1 MPATPEQISHL
12 LRRTGVRVRQ
22 DRLAELLAFELPQAV
37 DMVCDFSVNPPLSV
51 PAMGG
56 DEWAWGN
63 SVRNDWFDR
72 LANQPNPLHAK
83 LVLFWHGHFA
93 TALGKVGSFKLM
105 IDQYQ
110 TISQLAAGPFDTLA
124 QSIAIDPAM
133 LLYLDNYSNNRWSPN
148 ENFARELLELF
159 TLGVNRG
166 YTQTDVVEAARAW
179 TGYGL
184 TWDDNG
190 AHYAYNS
197 ASHDPGNKTIFGVTQ
212 AWTGPQ
218 VITAICSGVRRRMC
232 AEFLA
237 AKLWSFFAYEN
248 PDSSLVSSLADDMET
263 EGLHTQNFLRKMFK
277 RPEFYSAQAMQG
289 RVKSPIEWSAALI
302 GSLGLMADDIS
313 LGYETATAGHE
324 FFNPPNV
331 AGWKVNNV
339 WINETVTWALDGI
352 ARWGSYRAV
361 DDTSLNPVSRAVLSQ
376 VPTMTPSAAVTAVA
390 NLFGLT
396 LSATSRQALETW
408 LTTLRSQNGWG
419 QGRTLA
425 RLMSLTTEARLA

>member
-12 LRRTGVRVRQ
+12 LRRTGARVRQ
-22 DRLAELLAFELPQAV
+22 DRLAELLTMELPQAV
-37 DMVCDFSVNPPLSV
+37 DVVCDFSVNPPLSV
-51 PAMGG
+51 PPITG

-72 LANQPNPLHAK
+72 LANLPNPLHAK

-110 TISQLAAGPFDTLA
+110 TISQHAAGPFETLA

-133 LLYLDNYSNNRWSPN
+133 LLYLDNYANNRWSPN

-166 YTQTDVVEAARAW
+166 YTQTDVVEVARAW

-190 AHYAYNS
+190 ANYAYN
-197 ASHDPGNKTIFGVTQ
+197 ANNHDSGNKTVFGVTQ

-218 VITAICSGVRRRMC
+218 VISAICSGVRRRVC

-237 AKLWSFFAYEN
+237 AKLWAFFAYEN
-248 PDSSLVSSLADDMET
+248 PDTSLVSSLADDMEA
-263 EGLHTQNFLRKMFK
+263 EGLHTQNFLRRMFK
-277 RPEFYSAQAMQG
+277 RAEFYSAQSMQG
-289 RVKSPIEWSAALI
+289 RVKSPIEWSAALV
-302 GSLGLMADDIS
+302 GSLGLKADDIS

-324 FFNPPNV
+324 FLNPPNV
-331 AGWKVNNV
+331 AGWKVNSV

-352 ARWGSYRAV
+352 ARWGSYRAA
-361 DDTSLNPVSRAVLSQ
+361 DDTALSPSSRAVLSQ
-376 VPTMTPSAAVTAVA
+376 VASQTPSAAVTSVA
-390 NLFGLT
+390 DLFGLT
-396 LSATSRQALETW
+396 LSANTRQALETW
-408 LTTLRSQNGWG
+408 LIALRAQNGWA

-425 RLMSLTTEARLA
+425 RLMSMTTEARLA